1 MLKHIHLLLHLEV
14 ALFLV
19 VQFVLLFIQGV
30 ALRRH
35 RQRSFQLL
43 VSSTVCGIGLIIA
56 NSSVQ
61 IFAPTGDLIF
71 WLYLS
76 GFFFGV
82 ASAFLALAGFVLL
95 FHDYRRLAELF
106 SNASTI
112 QNQHDA

>member
-1 MLKHIHLLLHLEV
+1 LEV

-19 VQFVLLFIQGV
+19 VQFVLLLIQGV

-35 RQRSFQLL
+35 RHRQRSFQLL
-43 VSSTVCGIGLIIA
+43 FSSTGCGIGLLIA

-71 WLYLS
+71 WLYLL

-95 FHDYRRLAELF
+95 FRDYPHVPRAGSLSLGPSTKVR
-106 SNASTI
+106 NAGA
-112 QNQHDA
+112 D